1 MDSPGPLKLT
11 PKVESPVSITDVT
24 GEEDK
29 YKLDINGFQFV
40 KHASRFS
47 DSLASLKSRYSVK
60 DELDETV
67 REHYAEME
75 NLLREVLAST
85 R

>member
-1 MDSPGPLKLT
+1 MDSPVL
-11 PKVESPVSITDVT
+11 VTDVT

-40 KHASRFS
+40 KHESRYT
-47 DSLASLKSRYSVK
+47 DKLAGLKSRYSVK

-67 REHYAEME
+67 QGHYEEME
-75 NLLREVLAST
+75 ALLREVLAST
-85 R
+85 K